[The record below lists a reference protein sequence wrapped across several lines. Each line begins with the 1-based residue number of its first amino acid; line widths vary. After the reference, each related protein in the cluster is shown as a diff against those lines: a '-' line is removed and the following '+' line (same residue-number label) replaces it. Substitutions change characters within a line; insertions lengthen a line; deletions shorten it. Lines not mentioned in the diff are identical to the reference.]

1 MRRKILIVM
10 LAVMSNSALAAWKQV
25 GSNENTTLYIDP
37 STIQREGNLAKM
49 WHLTDY
55 RKPTR
60 DISEP
65 YLSAKDQHEYDCK
78 QAKSRRRAS
87 SQHSESM
94 GGGKVVYSDSY
105 ITRWKPVPPGSGVE
119 VLWKLACGKK

>member
-1 MRRKILIVM
+1 M
-10 LAVMSNSALAAWKQV
+10 ASNSALAEWKQV
-25 GSNENTTLYIDP
+25 GSNENTALYIDP
-37 STIQREGNLAKM
+37 STIQRVGNLAKM

-78 QAKSRRRAS
+78 EAKSRRRAS
-87 SQHSESM
+87 SQHSENM
-94 GGGKVVYSDSY
+94 GGGKVVYSDAY
-105 ITRWKPVPPGSGVE
+105 VTKWKPAPPGSGVE
-119 VLWKLACGKK
+119 ILWKLACGKK

>member
-1 MRRKILIVM
+1 MRRKILVLL
-10 LAVMSNSALAAWKQV
+10 LAMASNGALAAWKQV
-25 GSNENTTLYIDP
+25 GSNENTALYIDP
-37 STIQREGNLAKM
+37 STIQRVGNLAKM

-78 QAKSRRRAS
+78 EAKSRRRAS
-87 SQHSESM
+87 SQHSENM
-94 GGGKVVYSDSY
+94 
-105 ITRWKPVPPGSGVE
+105 GSG
-119 VLWKLACGKK
+119 

>member
-1 MRRKILIVM
+1 M
-10 LAVMSNSALAAWKQV
+10 LLTMASNSVLAEWKQV

-37 STIQREGNLAKM
+37 VTIQREGNLAKM

-78 QAKSRRRAS
+78 QAKSRRRAA
-87 SQHSESM
+87 SQHSENM

-105 ITRWKPVPPGSGVE
+105 VTRWKPVPSGSGVE
-119 VLWKLACGKK
+119 ILWKLACGKNGR